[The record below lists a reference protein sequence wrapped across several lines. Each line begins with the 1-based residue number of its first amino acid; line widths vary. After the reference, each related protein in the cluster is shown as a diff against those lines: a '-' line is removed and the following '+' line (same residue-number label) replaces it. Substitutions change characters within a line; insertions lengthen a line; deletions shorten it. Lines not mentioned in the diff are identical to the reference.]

1 MLTMVYV
8 GVWTATISSAW
19 AFLISSSTDHLVQLI
34 VSQVVGGI
42 SNLEDLITTLWNT
55 FEGLNVFYIYRNFP
69 DLCHLS

>member
-34 VSQVVGGI
+34 VSQGVGWI
-42 SNLEDLITTLWNT
+42 SDFEDLIATIWENIGTWMVLYIETL
-55 FEGLNVFYIYRNFP
+55 
-69 DLCHLS
+69 